1 MKIFP
6 IITIVVVVMG
16 MMVKRERGLFMNR
29 QQRRAAERKEQ
40 KAKVKTYNLTEA
52 QLKAYVRQAAEK
64 ELKNNNEEVMNE
76 SINTAMILLLTLP
89 LEVLMDHYWPKSY
102 RKRIPEFT
110 KYVLEYY
117 ERWQN
122 GELDMDK
129 LKEDLWEYGGVRLEA
144 EE

>member
-1 MKIFP
+1 
-6 IITIVVVVMG
+6 
-16 MMVKRERGLFMNR
+16 MNR
-29 QQRRAAERKEQ
+29 QRRRAAERKEQ
-40 KAKVKTYNLTEA
+40 KARTKTYNLTEA
-52 QLKAYVRQAAEK
+52 QLQAYVKQAIEK
-64 ELKNNNEEVMNE
+64 ELKNNHEEVMNE

-89 LEVLMDHYWPKSY
+89 LEVLMDRYWPKSY

-129 LKEDLWEYGGVRLEA
+129 LKEDLWEYGGVRLEV